1 MSKTSWLD
9 RCSVQLIF
17 INLLQIH
24 ISNDCS
30 HWMSTFLNVHVSA
43 AYSTVLQIGVFQVK
57 SDSVCCSLTKRGY
70 CEPLSTVLLSLLFR
84 GRSRKVHEASD
95 STDAQKKFGDAK
107 SISSDQY
114 FGGKDPDVSIISV
127 VKILLNLVA
136 ETTVSK
142 NYSQGNVSRIK

>member
-1 MSKTSWLD
+1 
-9 RCSVQLIF
+9 
-17 INLLQIH
+17 
-24 ISNDCS
+24 
-30 HWMSTFLNVHVSA
+30 MSTFLNVHVSA
-43 AYSTVLQIGVFQVK
+43 AYSTVLQIRVFQVK

-70 CEPLSTVLLSLLFR
+70 CEPLTTVLLSLLFR